1 MELSFN
7 KFGGLENDHLFLC
20 SPNGKELFVMNA
32 TNRRVTLRFNDL
44 SVLEFDIPAVTNEL
58 CYEYVQTN
66 RLVHI
71 EKIGW
76 FRIAKVTE
84 SSDSESELKTV
95 YAESL
100 QSVFKRRGVSC
111 QERVFSVYNPA
122 DPRDERVDINDEAA
136 VPSVVGQMYQ
146 QLGIKQTIMATDIPV
161 RTPFKTWT
169 ITYVSRELYCDV
181 DGAVFRTVAQSDTNG
196 YDWMVNNVENA
207 FNVIFCFDF
216 ENRAIQIKTVDEIV
230 ERANLCLSFANF
242 MKNIDIDEDA
252 ENITTVLSCSGD
264 GVDISLVNP
273 TGTKYITDFSYYMD
287 KVNHRWMSDELIEA
301 LEEWYELFESQK
313 EIYSS
318 FVRALYSTYKSQ
330 ERINTSLKE
339 ISLEIQDL
347 KNGRDEYIKDE
358 SGGGVES
365 PTKLLLT
372 GEVVGN
378 DQKSADPS
386 SDFSFNAFGAHSYVY
401 ASTTQ
406 PNYDIESDSWVFDAD
421 TLVWDT
427 AEGHM
432 RNGRLYF
439 NDGGLASYC
448 VLNQKAVVDETGNS
462 VYECSG
468 YTRYISYGQ
477 AYRWIH
483 LKEIVVAK
491 LNEELSKN
499 QALEG
504 GIKADMLRIANSLDF
519 KNFFTDDSLMDELLC
534 YWFESSFEDSSIAA
548 QDMSTGSD
556 LIDLAGELMSVGV
569 SELSKIC
576 QPRYSFSIGSQH
588 FLLSPEFED
597 QIKAVDLG
605 KIITIE
611 KEDGRW
617 LYPVLLEIQF
627 SLDDR
632 EDVTMTYGNRLR
644 LDDWG
649 YTYADLITS
658 ASSTANRVDAN
669 WSRITSYGRDKDN
682 IASSIKNPLD
692 STARAAFANAQ
703 NQEFVTDD
711 TGILGRKK
719 KDGASATDDEPVFE
733 GEQIRMINNLLLFTD
748 DGWKSTRAAIGKVTN
763 PDGTQSYG
771 VIAEVL
777 VGDLMVGK
785 DLRIVN
791 DGRSVT
797 IDGEGITI
805 LKDGMPVFYA
815 DDEGSLHL
823 VGSITTSN
831 IDVSGGKIVIPG
843 EESGVSRSAVVTN
856 GGIYLTNNKTGEI
869 DGETDRAIFIGSSG
883 IDYLVGYGG
892 YHSANSVA
900 AVARSS
906 SGIQYN
912 LAGGSIIVSPTQRRL
927 VGEWQIETATSST
940 AVVSDRNRKDN
951 IADMPDIYS
960 DLHKTLRPVVYTYK
974 DGESGRIHTGFIAQD
989 IEDSL
994 RELGLTTQ
1002 EFAAVCYEIN
1012 EDGEKVNY
1020 GVRYDEIV
1028 ALNTKEIQR
1037 LNNEIKVLQEQ
1048 LSALT
1053 GGASSVDENI
1063 TKEE

>member
-1 MELSFN
+1 MELSFD
-7 KFGGLENDHLFLC
+7 KFGGLENDALFLC
-20 SPNGKELFVMNA
+20 SPNGKELYVINA
-32 TNRRVTLRFNDL
+32 TNRHVTLRFNDL
-44 SVLEFDIPAVTNEL
+44 SVLEFDVPAVSNEP

-84 SSDSESELKTV
+84 SSDGVSELKTV

-100 QSVFKRRGVSC
+100 QSVFKHRGVSC

-161 RTPFKTWT
+161 YTPFKTWT
-169 ITYVSRELYCDV
+169 VTYVSRELYSDV

-216 ENRAIQIKTVDEIV
+216 ENKAIQIKTVDEIV

-273 TGTKYITDFSYYMD
+273 TGAKYITDFSYYMD
-287 KVNHRWMSDELIEA
+287 KVNHRWMSDELIDA
-301 LEEWYELFESQK
+301 LERWHELFESQR
-313 EIYSS
+313 EIYASFMSS
-318 FVRALYSTYKSQ
+318 LCSIYKLQ
-330 ERINTSLKE
+330 EQTNTSLKE
-339 ISLEIQDL
+339 LSLEIQDL

-358 SGGGVES
+358 SESGVDS

-372 GEVVGN
+372 GEVVRNGQN
-378 DQKSADPS
+378 SVDPS
-386 SDFSFNAFGAHSYVY
+386 STFSANTFNANSYVY
-401 ASTTQ
+401 AGATQ
-406 PNYDIESDSWVFDAD
+406 PNYDVESDSWVFDAD
-421 TLVWDT
+421 SLVRDT
-427 AEGHM
+427 IENHLK
-432 RNGRLYF
+432 NGRLYF
-439 NDGGLASYC
+439 SDGGLASYC
-448 VLNQKAVVDETGNS
+448 MLNQDAIVDDDGNAA
-462 VYECSG
+462 YECSG
-468 YTRYISYGQ
+468 FTRYISYGQ
-477 AYRWIH
+477 AYRWVH

-491 LNEELSKN
+491 LNEELSRY
-499 QALEG
+499 QTLEG
-504 GIKADMLRIANSLDF
+504 GVKADMRRIADSLDF
-519 KNFFTDDSLMDELLC
+519 KNFFDDDSLMDELSC
-534 YWFESSFEDSSIAA
+534 YWFESSFEDGSIVA
-548 QDMSTGSD
+548 QDSSTGSD
-556 LIDLAGELMSVGV
+556 LIDLASELMTAGAT
-569 SELSKIC
+569 ELSKIC
-576 QPRYSFSIGSQH
+576 QPRYSFSIGAQH

-597 QIKAVDLG
+597 QIKAVELG
-605 KIITIE
+605 KIVTIE
-611 KEDGRW
+611 KEDGLW

-632 EDVTMTYGNRLR
+632 EDVSMTFGNRLR

-649 YTYADLITS
+649 YTHADLITS
-658 ASSTANRVDAN
+658 ASSTASRVDAN
-669 WSRITSYGRDKDN
+669 WSRITSYGRDKDA

-703 NQEFVTDD
+703 NQEFVIDD

-719 KDGASATDDEPVFE
+719 IGDTSEPTDESVFE
-733 GEQIRMINNLLLFTD
+733 GEQVRMINNLLLFTD

-797 IDGEGITI
+797 IDGDGITI
-805 LKDGMPVFYA
+805 LKDGVPVFYA
-815 DDEGSLHL
+815 DDEGNLNLIGNIS
-823 VGSITTSN
+823 TNN

-843 EESGVSRSAVVTN
+843 EESGASRSAVITN
-856 GGIYLTNNKTGEI
+856 GGMYLTNNKTGAV
-869 DGETDRAIFIGSSG
+869 DGATDRSIFIGASG
-883 IDYLVGYGG
+883 IDYFVGYGG
-892 YHSANSVA
+892 YHSVNQIA
-900 AVARSS
+900 AVTRSG

-912 LAGGSIIVSPTQRRL
+912 LAGSAIIVSPTQRRL

-951 IADMPDIYS
+951 IDDIPDIFS
-960 DLHKTLRPVVYTYK
+960 ALHKSLRPVIYTYK
-974 DGESGRIHTGFIAQD
+974 DGESGRTHTGFIAQD

-1002 EFAAVCYEIN
+1002 EFAAVCYDVN

-1048 LSALT
+1048 LAALI